1 MSNKLLNDLN
11 LDYLLV
17 CCTNEFL
24 VEYPA
29 LSENARYTLTGFSG
43 STGDALMTKDKIY
56 LFVDGRYH
64 TQADNEVK
72 EGVTVV
78 KLKLGQKQD
87 DEIRKL
93 VRPDKTLGVVAK
105 KISQARLETFK
116 DYKIK
121 LLDKDPINDFTES
134 HNVEF
139 VQAMPAKEYY
149 PENPTFVTNLEEVS
163 YISGKRDFS
172 KDCSSKI
179 WAKLYADKEKQILLT
194 DNTDEFLKNFDAELI
209 VDKNSINAHDYS
221 LIKNPI
227 HKFSEIK
234 SMKSVKS
241 KEELDAYK
249 KAFERTDKAVFAIRE
264 FIENNDNLSEYD
276 IAKRLR
282 EEFIKFGAK
291 SLSFNSIVA
300 INQNSALA
308 HYAKNAKDVI
318 LKDGSLVLIDCG
330 AYYESGLATDITR
343 VFVKGKPNELQ
354 KRVYT
359 TVLKAFLNSFNYL
372 DNSLTRIR
380 KAQHSFANDCS
391 PSWIIRGVGGVT
403 SDLHL
408 TGLRPTENPLSHKGR
423 GDNAPCGFKID
434 TLAHSILDNKIEGF
448 TFGHGLG
455 HGIGINVHEAPP
467 NLSQNEIAK
476 TQIVDGMTFTI
487 EPGLYNPEHFGV
499 RLENSCYMECGKI
512 HSFVKMGYE
521 GKLIN
526 YDLLDEQEKEWLKD
540 FKIL

>member
-1 MSNKLLNDLN
+1 MSNKLLDNLN

-17 CCTNEFL
+17 CCTNEYL

-43 STGDALMTKDKIY
+43 STGDALITKDNIY

-64 TQADNEVK
+64 TQADNEAK
-72 EGVTVV
+72 DGITVV

-93 VRPDKTLGVVAK
+93 ISPDKTLGVVAK
-105 KISQARLETFK
+105 KVSQARLEKFK
-116 DYKIK
+116 EYKIK
-121 LLDKDPINDFTES
+121 LLENDPINDFTEV
-134 HNVEF
+134 HNVEY
-139 VQAMPAKEYY
+139 VQVMPAKEYH
-149 PENPTFVTNLEEVS
+149 PESPTFITNLEEVS

-194 DNTDEFLKNFDAELI
+194 NGSDEFLRNFDEELVI
-209 VDKNSINAHDYS
+209 DKNSINAHDYS
-221 LIKNPI
+221 LVKNPI
-227 HKFSEIK
+227 HRISEIK
-234 SMKSVKS
+234 QMKAVKS
-241 KEELDAYK
+241 KEELNAYK
-249 KAFERTDKAVFAIRE
+249 KAFERTDKAVMAIRE
-264 FIENNDNLSEYD
+264 YIENNDNLSEFD
-276 IAKRLR
+276 IASRLR
-282 EEFIKFGAK
+282 EEFIKYGAK

-308 HYAKNAKDVI
+308 HYAKNDKNVI

-354 KRVYT
+354 KQVYT
-359 TVLKAFLNSFNYL
+359 TVLKAFLNAFNYI
-372 DNSLTRIR
+372 N
-380 KAQHSFANDCS
+380 Q
-391 PSWIIRGVGGVT
+391 
-403 SDLHL
+403 HL
-408 TGLRPTENPLSHKGR
+408 TLALSSKER
-423 GDNAPCGFKID
+423 EYVTGFEID
-434 TLAHSILDNKIEGF
+434 KLAHSILDNKIEGF

-499 RLENSCYMECGKI
+499 RLENSCYMECWKI

-526 YDLLDEQEKEWLKD
+526 YDLLNEQEKEWLKD

>member
-1 MSNKLLNDLN
+1 MSNKLLDDLN
-11 LDYLLV
+11 LEYLLV
-17 CCTNEFL
+17 CCTNEYL

-43 STGDALMTKDKIY
+43 STGDALITKDNIY

-64 TQADNEVK
+64 TQADNEAK
-72 EGVTVV
+72 DGVTVI
-78 KLKLGQKQD
+78 KLKLGQNQD

-93 VRPDKTLGVVAK
+93 ISPDKTLGVVAK
-105 KISQARLETFK
+105 KVSQARLEKFK
-116 DYKIK
+116 EYKIK
-121 LLDKDPINDFTES
+121 LLDNDPINDFTET
-134 HNVEF
+134 HNVEY
-139 VQAMPAKEYY
+139 VQVMPAKEYH
-149 PENPTFVTNLEEVS
+149 PASPTFITNLEEVS

-194 DNTDEFLKNFDAELI
+194 NGSDEFLRNFEDELV

-227 HKFSEIK
+227 HRISEIK
-234 SMKSVKS
+234 QMKAVKS
-241 KEELDAYK
+241 KEELNAYK
-249 KAFERTDKAVFAIRE
+249 KAFERTDKAVMAIRE
-264 FIENNDNLSEYD
+264 YIENNDNLSEFD
-276 IAKRLR
+276 IASRLR
-282 EEFIKFGAK
+282 EEFIKYGAK

-308 HYAKNAKDVI
+308 HYAKNDKNVI

-354 KRVYT
+354 KQVYT
-359 TVLKAFLNSFNYL
+359 TVLKAFLNAFNYT
-372 DNSLTRIR
+372 N
-380 KAQHSFANDCS
+380 Q
-391 PSWIIRGVGGVT
+391 
-403 SDLHL
+403 HL
-408 TGLRPTENPLSHKGR
+408 TLALSSKER
-423 GDNAPCGFKID
+423 ESVTGFEID
-434 TLAHSILDNKIEGF
+434 KLAHSILDNKIEGF

-526 YDLLDEQEKEWLKD
+526 YDLLNEQEKEWLKD

>member
-1 MSNKLLNDLN
+1 MSNKLLDDLN

-17 CCTNEFL
+17 CCTNEYL

-43 STGDALMTKDKIY
+43 STGDALITKDNIY

-64 TQADNEVK
+64 TQADNEAK
-72 EGVTVV
+72 DGVTVI

-93 VRPDKTLGVVAK
+93 ISPDKTLGVVAK
-105 KISQARLETFK
+105 KVSQARLEKFK
-116 DYKIK
+116 EYKIK
-121 LLDKDPINDFTES
+121 LLDNDPINDFTEA
-134 HNVEF
+134 HNVEY
-139 VQAMPAKEYY
+139 VQVMPAKEYH
-149 PENPTFVTNLEEVS
+149 PERPTFITNLEEVS

-194 DNTDEFLKNFDAELI
+194 NCSDEFLRNFDEELVI
-209 VDKNSINAHDYS
+209 DKNSINAHDYS
-221 LIKNPI
+221 LVKNPI
-227 HKFSEIK
+227 HRISEIK
-234 SMKSVKS
+234 QMKAVKS
-241 KEELDAYK
+241 KEELNAYK
-249 KAFERTDKAVFAIRE
+249 KAFERTDKAVMAIRE
-264 FIENNDNLSEYD
+264 YIENNDNLSEFD
-276 IAKRLR
+276 IASRLR
-282 EEFIKFGAK
+282 EEFIKYGAK

-308 HYAKNAKDVI
+308 HYAKNDKNVI

-354 KRVYT
+354 KQVYT
-359 TVLKAFLNSFNYL
+359 TVLKAFLNAFNYT
-372 DNSLTRIR
+372 N
-380 KAQHSFANDCS
+380 QHLALALSS
-391 PSWIIRGVGGVT
+391 KKREYVT
-403 SDLHL
+403 
-408 TGLRPTENPLSHKGR
+408 
-423 GDNAPCGFKID
+423 GFEID
-434 TLAHSILDNKIEGF
+434 KLAHSILDNKIEGF

-526 YDLLDEQEKEWLKD
+526 YDLLNEQEKEWLKD

>member
-1 MSNKLLNDLN
+1 MSNKLLDDLN

-29 LSENARYTLTGFSG
+29 LLENARYTLTGFSG
-43 STGDALMTKDKIY
+43 STGDALMTKDNIY

-64 TQADNEVK
+64 TQADNEAK

-78 KLKLGQKQD
+78 KLMLGQKQD

-93 VRPDKTLGVVAK
+93 ISPEKTLGVVAK
-105 KISQARLETFK
+105 KVSQARLETFK
-116 DYKIK
+116 DFKIK
-121 LLDKDPINDFTES
+121 LLDKDPINDFTEP

-139 VQAMPAKEYY
+139 VQAMQAKEYH
-149 PENPTFVTNLEEVS
+149 PASPTFITNLEEVS

-194 DNTDEFLKNFDAELI
+194 NGSDEFLKNFDGELV

-221 LIKNPI
+221 LIKIPI
-227 HKFSEIK
+227 HKVSEIK

-241 KEELDAYK
+241 KEELEAYK
-249 KAFERTDKAVFAIRE
+249 QAFECTDKAVFAIRE
-264 FIENNDNLSEYD
+264 FIENNDNISEYD

-282 EEFIKFGAK
+282 EEFIKYGAK

-308 HYAKNAKDVI
+308 HYAKNDKNVI
-318 LKDGSLVLIDCG
+318 LEDGSLVLIDCG

-354 KRVYT
+354 KQVYT
-359 TVLKAFLNSFNYL
+359 TVLKAFLNAFNYT
-372 DNSLTRIR
+372 N
-380 KAQHSFANDCS
+380 Q
-391 PSWIIRGVGGVT
+391 
-403 SDLHL
+403 HL
-408 TGLRPTENPLSHKGR
+408 TLALSSKER
-423 GDNAPCGFKID
+423 EYVTGFEID

-526 YDLLDEQEKEWLKD
+526 YDLLNEQEKEWLKD